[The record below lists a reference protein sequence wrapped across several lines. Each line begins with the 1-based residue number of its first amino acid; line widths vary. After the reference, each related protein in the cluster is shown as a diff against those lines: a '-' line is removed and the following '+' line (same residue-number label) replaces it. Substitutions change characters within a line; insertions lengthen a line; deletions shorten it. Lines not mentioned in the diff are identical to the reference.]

1 MCRITMNGTK
11 REQLCNNI
19 INKGRGSKRAT
30 RRANPTAVTRKPR
43 VPKPRPVT
51 SSDAT
56 PHPVGNS
63 ARKRRDPYCSIVLR
77 TVKKRKR
84 LKEEREN
91 QVTRREAKHY
101 EITLGEVETG
111 QARSTLC
118 PLRHHF
124 SNTPTITKSISQP
137 E

>member
-1 MCRITMNGTK
+1 MRVSSDGGNTMTK
-11 REQLCNNI
+11 
-19 INKGRGSKRAT
+19 
-30 RRANPTAVTRKPR
+30 AVTGI
-43 VPKPRPVT
+43 VV
-51 SSDAT
+51 
-56 PHPVGNS
+56 VGNS
-63 ARKRRDPYCSIVLR
+63 ARKRRDSYCSIVLR

-84 LKEEREN
+84 WKEEREN

-124 SNTPTITKSISQP
+124 SNSSP
-137 E
+137 